1 MPAAAA
7 APLLFPNLG
16 RTGQVITGAAGT
28 LNFGSNNSQSQRTP
42 PAKAIRAALVDA
54 ADYISCLLTP
64 REDCRARLDA
74 QDQQRRERTRSILQP
89 D

>member
-7 APLLFPNLG
+7 ALLLFPNLG

-42 PAKAIRAALVDA
+42 PAKAIRAAL
-54 ADYISCLLTP
+54 
-64 REDCRARLDA
+64 
-74 QDQQRRERTRSILQP
+74 
-89 D
+89 